1 MTENGFRD
9 KDGGEASK
17 TTVVTVAAG
26 SLAIGGTGTAREVTT
41 LDRIAEFLTVTE
53 KTAKRVC
60 STPYTDY
67 RHTHTRSKVHIG
79 RIHTHHH
86 IQRGN
91 PLQFLFKAKPSGKRF
106 NPCILPSPRLQ
117 HLCLVSAAKQ
127 QHLIPPFRK
136 H

>member
-67 RHTHTRSKVHIG
+67 RDAHKRCQMHVGGVHG
-79 RIHTHHH
+79 DHDAAVGDD
-86 IQRGN
+86 RG
-91 PLQFLFKAKPSGKRF
+91 FCG
-106 NPCILPSPRLQ
+106 
-117 HLCLVSAAKQ
+117 
-127 QHLIPPFRK
+127 
-136 H
+136 